1 MRSAPRRRMTIW
13 PVGPVGP
20 AGVGPA
26 GVGPAGVGPAGDSIF
41 DSLMR
46 TSDFDYELPPELIA
60 REPARPRD
68 FSRMMV
74 LNRRT
79 GAWIDSRFRDLPE
92 FLEPPDVLVLNDT
105 RVIRARTFGRLERTS
120 ARPNETTRDIE
131 VLFAAPAGPDI
142 WEVLCRPGRRIRAGD
157 RVIFEDGELQG
168 IFGELRDHGL
178 RVLRFRPGS
187 SIEDFLEAHGHVPLP
202 PYIEREDTAADGE
215 EYQTVYAKTR
225 GAVAAPTAGLHFTAP
240 MLDRIRAR
248 GIEILQI
255 TLHVGIGTFIPVRS
269 EDPARHVLKPERYH
283 VSAETAS
290 RLNAARSQGRRIIAV
305 GTTTTRTLEYIIRKY
320 GRFAGGAG
328 EADLFIL
335 PGYEFRAIGG
345 LLTNFHLPRS
355 TLIMLVSAFASRSA
369 ILAAYGHAIAERY
382 RFYSY
387 GDCMLI
393 L

>member
-1 MRSAPRRRMTIW
+1 
-13 PVGPVGP
+13 
-20 AGVGPA
+20 
-26 GVGPAGVGPAGDSIF
+26 
-41 DSLMR
+41 MR

-79 GAWIDSRFRDLPE
+79 GAWVDSRFRDLPD
-92 FLEPPDVLVLNDT
+92 FLEPSDVLVLNDT
-105 RVIRARTFGRLERTS
+105 RVIRARTYGRLERTF
-120 ARPNETTRDIE
+120 ARPNETTREIE
-131 VLFAAPAGPDI
+131 VLFVTPAGPDI

-157 RVIFEDGELQG
+157 RVIFEDGELEG
-168 IFGELRDHGL
+168 IFGERRDHGL
-178 RVLRFRPGS
+178 RVVRFRPGS

-202 PYIEREDTAADGE
+202 PYIEREDTAADSE
-215 EYQTVYAKTR
+215 EYQTVYAKTW
-225 GAVAAPTAGLHFTAP
+225 GAVAAPTAGLHFTTP
-240 MLDRIRAR
+240 ILDRIRAR

-255 TLHVGIGTFIPVRS
+255 TLHVGIGTFIPVRL
-269 EDPARHVLKPERYH
+269 EDPAKHVLKAERYH

-290 RLNAARSQGRRIIAV
+290 RLNAARNQGRRIIAV
-305 GTTTTRTLEYIIRKY
+305 GTTTTRTLEYITHKY
-320 GRFAGGAG
+320 GQFEEGTG

-335 PGYEFRAIGG
+335 PGYEFRAISG

-369 ILAAYGHAIAERY
+369 ILAAYGHAIGERY

-393 L
+393 V

>member
-1 MRSAPRRRMTIW
+1 
-13 PVGPVGP
+13 
-20 AGVGPA
+20 
-26 GVGPAGVGPAGDSIF
+26 
-41 DSLMR
+41 MR

-92 FLEPPDVLVLNDT
+92 FLEPSDVLVLNNT
-105 RVIRARTFGRLERTS
+105 RVIRARTYGRLERTS
-120 ARPNETTRDIE
+120 ARPNETTREIE
-131 VLFAAPAGPDI
+131 VLFAGPAGPAGPDI

-157 RVIFEDGELQG
+157 RVTFEGEVQG
-168 IFGELRDHGL
+168 IFGELREHGL
-178 RVLRFRPGS
+178 RVLRFRPNS

-202 PYIEREDTAADGE
+202 PYIQREDTAADGE

-225 GAVAAPTAGLHFTAP
+225 GALAAPTAGLHFTAP

-290 RLNAARSQGRRIIAV
+290 RLNAARDQGRRIIAV
-305 GTTTTRTLEYIIRKY
+305 GTTTTRTLEYITRKY
-320 GRFAGGAG
+320 GRFEEGTG